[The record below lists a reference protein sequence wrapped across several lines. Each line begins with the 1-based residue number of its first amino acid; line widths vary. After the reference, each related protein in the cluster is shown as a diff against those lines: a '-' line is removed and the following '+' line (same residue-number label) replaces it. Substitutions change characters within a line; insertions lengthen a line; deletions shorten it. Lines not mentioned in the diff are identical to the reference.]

1 MQLLSVLILF
11 RYPPPPKTWIF
22 GPGRPKIEVWGGFF
36 GFSRDFIGFF
46 LGKSSRKPAWEAQI
60 DPPGPILA
68 PPGRFWPPQA
78 RNPGFRPWEAEN
90 RGFSGY
96 PGYPKKPP
104 QNRIF
109 WGPGGGPKPPVFG
122 PPQTPKIDDF
132 WPQELGVQTS
142 QSHLILGT
150 KIRPRIDEVGPRLPK
165 VLPGTFRK
173 VNVAAVYKYTRSAW
187 VES

>member
-78 RNPGFRPWEAEN
+78 RNPGFRPWEAQN
-90 RGFSGY
+90 LVFLGY
-96 PGYPKKPP
+96 PGYPKNHPKIAFFGVLGEAQNPRFLDPPRPQKLTIFGPKSWECKPP
-104 QNRIF
+104 NL
-109 WGPGGGPKPPVFG
+109 
-122 PPQTPKIDDF
+122 T
-132 WPQELGVQTS
+132 
-142 QSHLILGT
+142 
-150 KIRPRIDEVGPRLPK
+150 
-165 VLPGTFRK
+165 
-173 VNVAAVYKYTRSAW
+173 
-187 VES
+187 